1 MRKSYSENGDAMK
14 PTPAVVNVDL
24 LLEHYDAIAFDS
36 YGVLVDGIDPLPG
49 AIEFTERLSAAGKPW
64 VLATNDA
71 SRLNVGR
78 LEVMQ
83 GQGFG
88 IEDYQVISAGS
99 LLRRFFEDRGIAGT
113 QCIATGYGDSV
124 EFVRL
129 GGCTPVGLTPD
140 DDVSK
145 SLAIAGITG
154 YDWFEATSD
163 MLSLIIRRMDAGNPL
178 HLVVPNPDVLYPDG
192 IDRFS
197 IGPGGLA
204 EMIETAVSRR
214 FGDDDA
220 VKFTKLGK
228 PYAPMFDAIKERLN
242 GYKRVAFVGDQLHTD
257 IAGANSAGFD
267 SVLIGTGITRWND
280 ASDLRDVPLS
290 MMPTLLL
297 PSMT

>member
-1 MRKSYSENGDAMK
+1 MNLAPPIVS
-14 PTPAVVNVDL
+14 VDFL
-24 LLEHYDAIAFDS
+24 LDHYDAIAFDS

-49 AIEFTERLSAAGKPW
+49 AIEFTERLTAAGKPW

-71 SRLNVGR
+71 SRLTAGR

-88 IEDYQVISAGS
+88 IEEDQVISAGS
-99 LLRRFFEDRGIAGT
+99 LLRRFFEELEVTGT
-113 QCIATGYGDSV
+113 QCIATGRGDAV

-129 GGCTPVGLTPD
+129 AGCEPVALTSD
-140 DDVSK
+140 DDVST

-192 IDRFS
+192 VNRFS

-220 VKFTKLGK
+220 VKFAKLGK

-242 GYKRVAFVGDQLHTD
+242 GYNNVAFVGDQLHTD
-257 IAGANSAGFD
+257 IAGANQAGLD
-267 SVLIGTGITRWND
+267 SVLIGTGITRWGD
-280 ASDLRDVPLS
+280 ASDLEDVPPS

-297 PSMT
+297 PSME

>member
-1 MRKSYSENGDAMK
+1 MSTAS
-14 PTPAVVNVDL
+14 PIVSVDFL
-24 LLEHYDAIAFDS
+24 FDRYDAIAFDS

-49 AIEFTERLSAAGKPW
+49 AIELTNRLSAAGKPW
-64 VLATNDA
+64 LLATNDA
-71 SRLNVGR
+71 SRLTGSR
-78 LEVMQ
+78 IEVMQ

-88 IEDYQVISAGS
+88 IEEDQVISAGS
-99 LLRRFFEDRGIAGT
+99 LLRRFFEEWGITGT
-113 QCIATGYGDSV
+113 QCIATGHGDAV

-129 GGCTPVGLTPD
+129 GGCEPIGLTPD
-140 DDVSK
+140 DDIST

-192 IDRFS
+192 VNRFS

-204 EMIETAVSRR
+204 EMIETAVSRC
-214 FGDDDA
+214 FGDDEA

-242 GYKRVAFVGDQLHTD
+242 GYKLVAFVGDQLHTD
-257 IAGANSAGFD
+257 IAGANRAGLD

-280 ASDLRDVPLS
+280 ASDLEDVPQS

-297 PSMT
+297 PSME

>member
-1 MRKSYSENGDAMK
+1 MNAAPSIVSIDHLVEN
-14 PTPAVVNVDL
+14 
-24 LLEHYDAIAFDS
+24 YDAIAFDS

-49 AIEFTERLSAAGKPW
+49 AIESTERLTVVGKPW

-71 SRLNVGR
+71 SRLTPSR
-78 LEVMQ
+78 LAAMR

-88 IEDYQVISAGS
+88 IEEDQIISAGS
-99 LLRRFFEDRGIAGT
+99 LLRRFFEERCIAGT
-113 QCIATGYGDSV
+113 RCIATGHGDAV

-129 GGCTPVGLTPD
+129 AGCEPVSLTPHD
-140 DDVSK
+140 DESA

-154 YDWFEATSD
+154 YDWFEATSN

-192 IDRFS
+192 IDRFA

-204 EMIETAVSRR
+204 EMIETAVSRC

-242 GYKRVAFVGDQLHTD
+242 GCEKVAFVGDQLHTD
-257 IAGANSAGFD
+257 IAGANRAGLD
-267 SVLIGTGITRWND
+267 SVLIGTGITRWKD
-280 ASDLRDVPLS
+280 ASDLKDVPPS
-290 MMPTLLL
+290 MMPDLLM
-297 PSMT
+297 PSMR

>member
-1 MRKSYSENGDAMK
+1 MVNTA
-14 PTPAVVNVDL
+14 PTIVSVDFL
-24 LLEHYDAIAFDS
+24 FDRYDAIAFDS

-49 AIEFTERLSAAGKPW
+49 AIELTDRLSAAGKPW
-64 VLATNDA
+64 LLATNDA
-71 SRLNVGR
+71 SRLTSSR

-88 IEDYQVISAGS
+88 IEEDQVISAGS
-99 LLRRFFEDRGIAGT
+99 LLRRFFEERGVTGT
-113 QCIATGYGDSV
+113 RCIATGKGDAV

-129 GGCTPVGLTPD
+129 GGCEPVGLTPD
-140 DDVSK
+140 DDESA

-192 IDRFS
+192 VNRFS

-204 EMIETAVSRR
+204 EMIETAASRC

-257 IAGANSAGFD
+257 IAGANRAGLD

-280 ASDLRDVPLS
+280 ASDLEDVLQS
-290 MMPTLLL
+290 MMPSLLL
-297 PSMT
+297 PSME